1 MYILRITLK
10 SIKKINNFKQNLLN
24 LQKIT
29 KMNNIKIKGLF
40 FVKNKNKIFTVLRS
54 PHVNKKSRE
63 HFIYKNYNQKIDIEF
78 NNIFQLFNFLII
90 IKKILTENFI
100 IKTKIIKN

>member
-1 MYILRITLK
+1 MYILRITFK
-10 SIKKINNFKQNLLN
+10 SINKINNFKQHLLN

-29 KMNNIKIKGLF
+29 KINNVKMKGLF

-63 HFIYKNYNQKIDIEF
+63 HFIYKNYHQKMEIEF
-78 NNIFQLFNFLII
+78 YNIFQLFNFLII
-90 IKKILTENFI
+90 IKKILTENLI
-100 IKTKIIKN
+100 IKTKIIQK